1 MDLTRVQPR
10 SGMST
15 MDDYLGC
22 GCAIYACGYLNG
34 DETWYQSESDVI
46 GSVSYDPNTEFVVLV
61 HGYGAAPRYGRNSFV
76 NEWLYDEYAGTHT
89 VLLEVTLTYTIPGA
103 QSATK
108 QLLYEQKTMA
118 PSRSQDYP
126 FSSSTKGSDALTTG
140 GSSPILYI
148 KLPKAAASYQVEM
161 NARVHFTDLVSE
173 GFTDLTDSFTI
184 TVPGLPTY
192 WMHYAW
198 SGSSWYDYSNMPPS
212 QYKTHGISTT
222 VSSIVPSMV
231 DHIFYRWYYYLYD
244 ASGHIIEGSKGY
256 ADPGDA
262 WSIDSN
268 VYFYTDWK
276 EVPKITNV
284 TTSRCTASGVE
295 TDGGGYLKATV
306 GYSVDSQWKTGSSIT
321 MSIGSASAT
330 VQLSSRTGT
339 VNISPINISAR
350 PDATYA
356 VQFELEDGAGH
367 TATKVVSDSVTY
379 SAPSAENIVVNRCGS
394 NGTISDDGV
403 YGYLDLNWFVA
414 NTKDA
419 SASDVVSPT
428 SIRVT
433 STATDATTTSFS
445 AGSISGDKRTGSFSL
460 LIGSG
465 LSLGPFDPGVSYEI
479 TVIISDPWNSTTYKV
494 TLPQAFFTIDLLG
507 DTYLQSDG
515 QRPGHGIAFGKPA
528 FREGMDVAMQ
538 AYFASAVKVAERLS
552 LPVYEYAT
560 KPNES
565 DVPSKPSLVV
575 TEDKEVWLV
584 IPDPS

>member
-1 MDLTRVQPR
+1 MALCLRYREELVRVQPR

-15 MDDYLGC
+15 MDQYLGC
-22 GCAIYACGYLNG
+22 FYAIYACGYLDG
-34 DETWYQSESDVI
+34 DETWYQSESDII
-46 GSVSYDPNTEFVVLV
+46 GSVTYDPNTEFVILV
-61 HGYGAAPRYGRNSFV
+61 HGYSPDPRYGQNAFMNR
-76 NEWLYDEYAGTHT
+76 WLYNEYAGTHT

-103 QSATK
+103 QRVTK

-118 PSRSQDYP
+118 PSYTQDYP
-126 FSSSTKGSDALTTG
+126 FSSSTKGSDASTTG

-148 KLPKAAASYQVEM
+148 KLPKAAASYNVEM
-161 NARVHFTDLVSE
+161 NARAHFTDLEFADVTES
-173 GFTDLTDSFTI
+173 STI
-184 TVPGLPTY
+184 TIPGLPTY
-192 WMHYAW
+192 SMGYSF
-198 SGSSWYDYSNMPPS
+198 SGPGGYRYSGIPS
-212 QYKTHGISTT
+212 TQYKTHGISTT
-222 VSSIVPSMV
+222 VPNTVPSMV
-231 DHIFYRWYYYLYD
+231 DHIFYKWYYLLYD
-244 ASGHIIEGSKGY
+244 GSDGY
-256 ADPGDA
+256 ANPGDL

-268 VYFYTDWK
+268 VEFYTRWK
-276 EVPKITNV
+276 ELPKITNV

-295 TDGGGYLKATV
+295 TDGGEYVKATV
-306 GYSVDSQWKTGSSIT
+306 SYSVDDLWKTGSSIT
-321 MSIGSASAT
+321 MSIGSSSAT

-350 PDATYA
+350 PDATYV
-356 VQFELEDGAGH
+356 VQFELEDGVGH
-367 TATKVVSDSVTY
+367 TATKVVSDSVVY
-379 SAPSAENIVVNRCGS
+379 SAPSAENIVVNRCNS
-394 NGTISDDGV
+394 NGIVSDDGV
-403 YGYLDLNWFVA
+403 YGYLDLTWFVA
-414 NTKDA
+414 NIKDA
-419 SASDVVSPT
+419 SASDIVSPT

-445 AGSISGDKRTGSFSL
+445 AGSISGDKRTDSFSL

-465 LSLGPFDPGVSYEI
+465 LSLGPFDPGISYEI
-479 TVIISDPWNSTTYKV
+479 TVIIADPWNSTTYKV
-494 TLPQAFFTIDLLG
+494 MLPQAFFTIDLLG

-584 IPDPS
+584 IPDQS